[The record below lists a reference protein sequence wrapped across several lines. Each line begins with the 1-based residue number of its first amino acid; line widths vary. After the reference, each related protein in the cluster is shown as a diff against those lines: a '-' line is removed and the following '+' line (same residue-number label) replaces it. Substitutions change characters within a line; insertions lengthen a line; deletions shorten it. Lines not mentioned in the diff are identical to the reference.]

1 MLRLRRTRDEVRV
14 EMTPL
19 IDVVFLLLTF
29 FVFAMVLMIRAE
41 VLRVELPRFSNAQDA
56 SRARSMVLVLTSE
69 GGLELDGEVVAAA
82 DLGEA
87 VRTKRS
93 ANPDLPLLVAADES
107 GSRKDLLALFDLLSQ
122 EGIGEFSFVG
132 RVGGE

>member
-1 MLRLRRTRDEVRV
+1 
-14 EMTPL
+14 MTPL